1 MAVSTVI
8 MATLRRFKEFVGL
21 DTRLRQF
28 YGTWRHCYCSVQLL
42 LSLPP
47 SLPPSSHDSCT
58 PQSPSPG
65 DIGVHLPSKRP
76 LRNMDPAFVEN
87 RQKELEQYLQVCHRP
102 SHPHILTSSH
112 SHTLTSLHPHTL
124 ILTPSSSHPHT
135 PHLTQALISLPG
147 VQSSQLLASFLTD
160 SSDPTLFIPDS
171 VSDKA
176 GRQPLSISSHALT
189 YSLPMHPMWRD
200 FPSFTSCT
208 IMYCVQEIPHYCE

>member
-1 MAVSTVI
+1 MLVYNGCVNCDHGYPQEVQGVCWTGHETETV
-8 MATLRRFKEFVGL
+8 LRYVEA
-21 DTRLRQF
+21 
-28 YGTWRHCYCSVQLL
+28 LL
-42 LSLPP
+42 LLCAASPLPP
-47 SLPPSSHDSCT
+47 SLPTSLPPPSHDSCT

-87 RQKELEQYLQVCHRP
+87 RQKELEQYLRVCHRP
-102 SHPHILTSSH
+102 SHPH
-112 SHTLTSLHPHTL
+112 TLTPSH
-124 ILTPSSSHPHT
+124 LTPSSSHPHI
-135 PHLTQALISLPG
+135 PHPTQALISLPG

-189 YSLPMHPMWRD
+189 YSHPCTQCGGTSP
-200 FPSFTSCT
+200 PSR
-208 IMYCVQEIPHYCE
+208 HAL